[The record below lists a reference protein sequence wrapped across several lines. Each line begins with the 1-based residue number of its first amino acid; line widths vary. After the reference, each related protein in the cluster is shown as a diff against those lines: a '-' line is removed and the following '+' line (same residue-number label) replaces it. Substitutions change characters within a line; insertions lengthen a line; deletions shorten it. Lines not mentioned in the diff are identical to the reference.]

1 MNAATSPDDGP
12 APAPGR
18 SSADEASD
26 AAVRALRV
34 QYHFRPG
41 PDGLRAWHVHRL
53 IRLSRA
59 LPVQQVPLA
68 EIRELDE
75 NWWFAHGDAVPTPRA
90 IVEHV
95 RLMDAVDLRW
105 PVILSADGGVMDGM
119 HRVAQ
124 ALRLGHTHIAA
135 VRFAIDPPPDHV
147 GVEPDALDYG

>member
-75 NWWFAHGDAVPTPRA
+75 NWWFAHGDDLPTPRA

-119 HRVAQ
+119 HRIAQ

-135 VRFAIDPPPDHV
+135 VRFAVDPPPDHV
-147 GVEPDALDYG
+147 GVDPDALDYG